1 MPSCKADELLE
12 GESSELRIPEV
23 GNPGLVGAQQLCRH
37 WLSPPLQ
44 PRDETCGDLAF
55 EVGNGVGLSHV
66 LHCSDAQ
73 SCSRHRGIARRS
85 VSVRRSSGAL
95 ARFVAPV
102 LAGAFLNGAV
112 RVCASVKLI
121 PVCHDAARTNVPR

>member
-73 SCSRHRGIARRS
+73 SCSRHRRT
-85 VSVRRSSGAL
+85 
-95 ARFVAPV
+95 
-102 LAGAFLNGAV
+102 AV
-112 RVCASVKLI
+112 RIVLVRECAP
-121 PVCHDAARTNVPR
+121 PVSPF